1 MKWMF
6 FGIKQNKSRN
16 FTVLKNKIMAVI
28 FATDADFNN
37 YITTNQKVIVKY
49 FADWCG
55 TCKLISPKFKRLSS
69 DERFEN
75 VVFLEVN
82 AEESPEARKLANVDN
97 LPFFATFKNGDL
109 VKNAATSKEDLIV
122 SMITELN

>member
-1 MKWMF
+1 
-6 FGIKQNKSRN
+6 
-16 FTVLKNKIMAVI
+16 MAVI
-28 FATDADFNN
+28 FSSDADFQTQLASNP
-37 YITTNQKVIVKY
+37 KVIVKY

-82 AEESPEARKLANVDN
+82 AEESPEARKLASVDN

-122 SMITELN
+122 AMLTELN